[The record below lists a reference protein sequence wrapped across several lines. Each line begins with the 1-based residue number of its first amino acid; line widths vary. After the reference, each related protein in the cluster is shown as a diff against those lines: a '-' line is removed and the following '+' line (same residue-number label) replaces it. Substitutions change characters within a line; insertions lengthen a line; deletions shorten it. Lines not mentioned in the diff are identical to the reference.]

1 MRDYQDLKIKSE
13 KVIED
18 YKKFK
23 DERYEKELLYK
34 NCAPHIANFKE
45 NDFVINIMGINPSV
59 PNDGSREGNYKEGI
73 ANNLDLFYI
82 PVYDYDKKYSKYTLE
97 DSFSRTQ
104 YNIWKNEIFENKFI
118 KMSWQRYDKAFL
130 TKFYKENKAEEYSK
144 IIESINKDY
153 KKDNIEFYE
162 NIYLIF
168 TNLVYISH
176 HNQSIITDFINQNE
190 YKENINKLFY
200 EQMNYYNSKI
210 TVIANSS
217 ASRYVKNNILND
229 KNIWEKITFE
239 GEEEYLELSNL
250 YKNKINNCFV
260 YLTCRYFDG
269 RVMNE
274 FSKNLFIKEM
284 KKILLKN
291 INKI

>member
-45 NDFVINIMGINPSV
+45 ND
-59 PNDGSREGNYKEGI
+59 
-73 ANNLDLFYI
+73 
-82 PVYDYDKKYSKYTLE
+82 
-97 DSFSRTQ
+97 
-104 YNIWKNEIFENKFI
+104 
-118 KMSWQRYDKAFL
+118 
-130 TKFYKENKAEEYSK
+130 
-144 IIESINKDY
+144 
-153 KKDNIEFYE
+153 
-162 NIYLIF
+162 
-168 TNLVYISH
+168 
-176 HNQSIITDFINQNE
+176 
-190 YKENINKLFY
+190 
-200 EQMNYYNSKI
+200 
-210 TVIANSS
+210 
-217 ASRYVKNNILND
+217 ND

-260 YLTCRYFDG
+260 YLTGRYFDG

-274 FSKNLFIKEM
+274 FGKNLFIKEM
-284 KKILLKN
+284 KKVLLKN